1 MRLGTKIITQ
11 VINFCNRDLVPDSSF
26 RNTGTYPS
34 EWFIQYFSFLSDTR
48 LEKYLGEAFYQA
60 RFLYKLMSSL
70 KLPLAKHKG
79 IVRFQII
86 QYASICEAVLQH
98 AIEKYFK
105 NEFENQYAVIELV
118 KCKNALSI
126 DTKITYNGTNLY
138 LCQEKKKKADI
149 KRTRID
155 YKTEFAVAHNIISQS
170 TKVAFDA
177 LYDSRNNIHIL
188 KAANNNYNPKLYE
201 SKNAFLLMQTF
212 VEEVKLFYLQ
222 QNSVNNT

>member
-1 MRLGTKIITQ
+1 MALGTKMITQ
-11 VINFCNRDLVPDSSF
+11 VINYCNRDLVPDSSF
-26 RNTGTYPS
+26 RSTGVYPS
-34 EWFIQYFSFLSDTR
+34 NWFIQYFSFLDDAR

-60 RFLYKLMSSL
+60 RFMYKLMSSL

-79 IVRFQII
+79 IVRFQIV

-98 AIEKYFK
+98 AIEKYYK
-105 NEFENQYAVIELV
+105 NEFENRYAVTELV
-118 KCKNALSI
+118 KCNNALSV
-126 DTKITYNGTNLY
+126 DTKITYNGTSLY

-155 YKTEFAVAHNIISQS
+155 YKTEFAVAHNIISQP

-188 KAANNNYNPKLYE
+188 KAANNNYNPRLYE
-201 SKNAFLLMQTF
+201 SKNAFLLMQKF
-212 VEEVKLFYLQ
+212 IEEVKVFYSQ
-222 QNSVNNT
+222 QSL